1 VRWVAILVVA
11 ACGRIGFDPIA
22 TSIEN
27 PMDAHDGDGP
37 PGGFK
42 DAPTDASACA
52 FALVAPL
59 NTRVATSTCLGHD
72 LIDGCGPP
80 GTQEVVFAFTPAQTN
95 GYNFRAFDPG
105 TNNVSNSTARLATG
119 CGGPG
124 SCAGILGVTVNAGE
138 TAYLVVEAAAGGCT
152 NIEFEAQ

>member
-1 VRWVAILVVA
+1 MVVLGVVA
-11 ACGRIGFDPIA
+11 ACGRIGFDPLTGA
-22 TSIEN
+22 TGSN
-27 PMDAHDGDGP
+27 QLDAHDGDGP

-42 DAPTDASACA
+42 DAPPDANPCG
-52 FALVAPL
+52 FAIVAPL
-59 NTRVATSTCLGHD
+59 NTRVATTTCLGHD
-72 LIDGCGPP
+72 LIAGCGPA
-80 GTQEVVFAFTPAQTN
+80 GTQEVVFAFTQDVTN

-124 SCAGILGVTVNAGE
+124 ACAGILGVTVNANE
-138 TAYLVVEAAAGGCT
+138 TAYFVVESSAGGCV